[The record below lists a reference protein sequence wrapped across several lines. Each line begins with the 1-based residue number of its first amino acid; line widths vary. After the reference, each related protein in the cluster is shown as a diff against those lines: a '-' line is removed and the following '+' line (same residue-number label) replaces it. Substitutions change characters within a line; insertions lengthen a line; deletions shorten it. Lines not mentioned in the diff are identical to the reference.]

1 MPRLTLLLVIV
12 ALLAAAAGATY
23 ALRFNPEMDFWKA
36 IAERKLTW
44 VKEMRAKHGYVIGV
58 IGGSTTT
65 FGIDAES
72 LEREHGLPVANLGLH
87 AGMGPDVCTGFGFAA
102 LQPGDTLIVS
112 LEPSMLTEEQSE
124 PTSLGVR
131 MAWALG
137 RPAIL
142 DWGHASAQWQHLV
155 NPSKLQPGGYHVM
168 TMLGKLA
175 LNQPLYRYSVEDSRP
190 GGLQTTSERRPS
202 ALSQVGREGNV
213 VEVSESGHTLLAG
226 IRDEAAARGIRVA
239 YLLPWAYASDA
250 EASQIRRRN
259 KQLLQEV
266 GKYLPVI
273 EEPEL
278 GVRTEPDEFA
288 DSRQHLTEQAARQ
301 RSEQLVPLLKKFAPV
316 TSSADK

>member
-1 MPRLTLLLVIV
+1 MPRLALLLTIA

-23 ALRFNPEMDFWKA
+23 AVRFNPEMDFWKA
-36 IAERKLTW
+36 AAERKLTW
-44 VKEMRAKHGYVIGV
+44 VDEMRAKHGYVIGV

-87 AGMGPDVCTGFGFAA
+87 AGMGPDVCAGFGFAA
-102 LQPGDTLIVS
+102 LKPGDTLIVS

-137 RPAIL
+137 QPEVL
-142 DWGHASAQWQHLV
+142 DWGNTSTRWQQLA
-155 NPSKLQPGGYHVM
+155 NPAKLQPGGYHVI

-175 LNQPLYRYSVEDSRP
+175 LSQPLYRYSVENSRP
-190 GGLQTTSERRPS
+190 GGLQTTSERRPF
-202 ALSQVGREGNV
+202 ALSQVDNGGDIL
-213 VEVSESGHTLLAG
+213 EVSQSGHTLLTR
-226 IRDEAAARGIRVA
+226 IRNEATARGIRVA
-239 YLLPWAYASDA
+239 YLLPWAYASSA
-250 EASQIRRRN
+250 EASEVRQHN

-266 GKYLPVI
+266 GRYLPVI
-273 EEPEL
+273 KEPEL
-278 GVRTEPDEFA
+278 GVRTQLEEFA

-301 RSEQLVPLLKKFAPV
+301 RSERLVPLLRKFAP
-316 TSSADK
+316 TSGSADR